1 MHKRR
6 LLRPEEKLLISNAAR
21 CLDGERAGQ
30 LLSDMDCATARSKL
44 PDGSIVGFELDGY
57 ERPETWQQRAVPVE
71 MEVDDEDGAE
81 ISATLYI
88 DSNDR
93 LLEMELVRRCGGPV
107 VRPRWQTL
115 RLWA

>member
-6 LLRPEEKLLISNAAR
+6 LLRPEEKLLIFNAAR
-21 CLDGERAGQ
+21 CLDGERAGR
-30 LLSDMDCATARSKL
+30 LLSDMDCATARSEL
-44 PDGSIVGFELDGY
+44 PDGSIVGFEIDGY
-57 ERPETWQQRAVPVE
+57 DRPETWQQRPVPVE

-81 ISATLYI
+81 ISATLYT

-93 LLEMELVRRCGGPV
+93 LLEMELIRRCGGPV

>member
-6 LLRPEEKLLISNAAR
+6 LLRPEEKFLISHAAR
-21 CLDGERAGQ
+21 LLDGERAGR
-30 LLSDMDCATARSKL
+30 LLSDMDCATALSEL

-57 ERPETWQQRAVPVE
+57 DHPEPWQQRTIPVE

-81 ISATLYI
+81 ISATLYT

-93 LLEMELVRRCGGPV
+93 LLELELTRRCGGPV